1 MKKLIFNIFVIMCLV
16 LSAPLCFAIDWAASA
31 PAYFPKQKSTPK
43 RQASSATIQAFY
55 DSWADNI
62 GKDIQIKT
70 FDTEFIGIA
79 YKEEITN
86 DVFPKVI
93 IPKTADKNFISCN
106 LYGGIFNN
114 TAYKK
119 LKTPLLYDSEHN
131 ICIAAIAVRDYSN
144 TDNPYFE
151 EPKEMRNIVSISG
164 YFPDIP
170 QGSIKLREIALI
182 PSNAKDEKKIEKY
195 VKKTMKLYKNFLR
208 AEALGVSID
217 KVPSKFSQTMQK
229 GLIDILECAGGLLLN
244 P

>member
-1 MKKLIFNIFVIMCLV
+1 MCLV

>member
-1 MKKLIFNIFVIMCLV
+1 MKTGLKIFIITAFVLF
-16 LSAPLCFAIDWAASA
+16 APLAFAVDLNSSL
-31 PAYFPKQKSTPK
+31 PSNFPRQKSSPV
-43 RQASSATIQAFY
+43 RQSSSATIQAFY

-62 GKDIQIKT
+62 GRDIQIKT

-93 IPKTADKNFISCN
+93 IPKTADKDFISCN
-106 LYGGIFNN
+106 IYSGVLNAA
-114 TAYKK
+114 AYKR
-119 LKTPLLYDSEHN
+119 LKSPLLYDSEHN
-131 ICIAAIAVRDYSN
+131 ICVAAVAIRDYSN

-151 EPKEMRNIVSISG
+151 EPANMQNLVSISG
-164 YFPDIP
+164 YFADIP
-170 QGSIKLREIALI
+170 VGSIKLKEIALI
-182 PSNAKDEKKIEKY
+182 PGNAHDEKKIEKY
-195 VKKTMKLYKNFLR
+195 VKETMKLYKNFLK
-208 AEALGVSID
+208 AEELGVPID